1 MHTSLL
7 YLHYR
12 KHNINITVRHVRSQL
27 LHRPRVRTHFSSVFM
42 RILIA
47 DVAVCTCFYAQTH
60 THSLCGALT
69 IIEGAE
75 NRLKCLAATEEY
87 HVCGIWKQFN
97 DRTSGGA
104 WVSICLDQYIIEM
117 SDFLWLS
124 NGIQQNIAITCYSC
138 WFLITCIWRVI
149 TTVPIHT
156 THTRIH
162 HRRCWRYCTAL
173 SNCSFSFTS
182 DMKYRQ

>member
-1 MHTSLL
+1 MFDRSSFTDRVLEHIFLRFYEDIDSWRGRL
-7 YLHYR
+7 Y
-12 KHNINITVRHVRSQL
+12 
-27 LHRPRVRTHFSSVFM
+27 VF
-42 RILIA
+42 LCA
-47 DVAVCTCFYAQTH
+47 DTH

-149 TTVPIHT
+149 PTVPIHT